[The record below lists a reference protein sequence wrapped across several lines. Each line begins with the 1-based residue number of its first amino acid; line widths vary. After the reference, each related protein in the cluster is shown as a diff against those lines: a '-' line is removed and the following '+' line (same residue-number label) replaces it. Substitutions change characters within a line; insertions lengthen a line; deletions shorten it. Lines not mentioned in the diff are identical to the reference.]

1 MNKFLS
7 NTLLAVALSLVAT
20 NVYAFTL
27 IGGTLI
33 EDNQV
38 KAITVGSTTANEAYG
53 VYVVAAVPGDL
64 SDNNCLATYPTFAV
78 AGC

>member
-38 KAITVGSTTANEAYG
+38 
-53 VYVVAAVPGDL
+53 
-64 SDNNCLATYPTFAV
+64 
-78 AGC
+78 